1 MTTYEFKY
9 EKLKTI
15 NRDSLNLKKLSPEN
29 CYALVSVKK
38 SGTPPK
44 TIYSKVNKEILFL
57 NPSIDNPPSITSWFD
72 QDSYRNVLFYH
83 FFELYQHSDEIAKIK
98 TYRWIQYYIQKLYWI
113 TFIRNS
119 GELKLGGGVVR
130 LEFSPRPDFQK
141 LSWHELS
148 WIMYQ
153 MEVII
158 VKKLKLSNLEI
169 SNRPTDIEKFY
180 GVVRFTPKIT
190 KGNDLCNFQS
200 KGSSI
205 SYDQAMKECLGKLP
219 DFLAE
224 SEQIDDKTDPKIKEL
239 MYLRYW
245 YTYLPDRSKNT
256 RLGESIFHK
265 MEENIQPH
273 EEARFKRI
281 KKIYN

>member
-1 MTTYEFKY
+1 M
-9 EKLKTI
+9 
-15 NRDSLNLKKLSPEN
+15 DS
-29 CYALVSVKK
+29 
-38 SGTPPK
+38 
-44 TIYSKVNKEILFL
+44 ILY
-57 NPSIDNPPSITSWFD
+57 P
-72 QDSYRNVLFYH
+72 
-83 FFELYQHSDEIAKIK
+83 
-98 TYRWIQYYIQKLYWI
+98 KLYWI

-180 GVVRFTPKIT
+180 GVVRFPKIT

-200 KGSSI
+200 KRSSI
-205 SYDQAMKECLGKLP
+205 SYDQAMKECRLGKLTI
-219 DFLAE
+219 F
-224 SEQIDDKTDPKIKEL
+224 SRVRTNDDKTDPKIKEL
-239 MYLRYW
+239 MYLRY
-245 YTYLPDRSKNT
+245 YSTYLPDRSKNT

-265 MEENIQPH
+265 MEENIQPT
-273 EEARFKRI
+273 RKLGLNVL